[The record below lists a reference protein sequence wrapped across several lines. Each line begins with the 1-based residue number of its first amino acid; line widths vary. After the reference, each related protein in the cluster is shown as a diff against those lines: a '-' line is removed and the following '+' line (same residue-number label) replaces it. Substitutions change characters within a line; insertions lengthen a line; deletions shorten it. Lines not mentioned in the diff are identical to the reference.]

1 VVENL
6 KTSELLELWDV
17 LENKHF
23 EPLFYGLLNSIKEV
37 HINLLIESGDPVER
51 GFIKGINAVLALK
64 GEVLQELNSR
74 QQ

>member
-51 GFIKGINAVLALK
+51 
-64 GEVLQELNSR
+64 S
-74 QQ
+74 